1 MSSFSIPLT
10 GLEAS
15 STALDTIANNLSNMN
30 TTAFKSQDASFSD
43 LFYQQIGSAGSGDPL
58 QVGAGVQVAA
68 TNTDFSQGS
77 ISETGNNS
85 DVALDGN
92 GFFVARNSDG
102 TTAYTRDG
110 SFALSSTGALTTEG
124 GQAILGYPAVN
135 GVVNT
140 NASLTPIQIPVGQ
153 VEQPAATQNFG
164 MTANLNSSAAVGTTF
179 PAQLTVYD
187 SLGQPQTVTATF
199 TKTAAN
205 TWGYSLALPAGAATG
220 GAGLTGTL
228 QFNGSGNLVS
238 PAANVGG
245 ISFTGLS
252 DGASNLTLNWN
263 LYGANGSPTISQVD
277 TTSAVSATTQDGYAS
292 GEYSGFSIDSN
303 GVISAQFSNGRTAA
317 VGQLALA
324 NITNQQGLKMGA
336 GNLYDT
342 TLASGAA
349 SVGTAGAGGL
359 GTVQDAALEGS
370 NVNISNEFSNLI
382 VAERAY
388 EASSKAVTTF
398 DQVTQDAI
406 NTIH

>member
-15 STALDTIANNLSNMN
+15 STALDTIANNLSNMS

-68 TNTDFSQGS
+68 TSTDFSQGS
-77 ISETGNNS
+77 ISETGNNN
-85 DVALDGN
+85 DVALNGN
-92 GFFVARNSDG
+92 GYFVVQNSDG

-124 GQAILGYPAVN
+124 GQAILGYPAAN

-140 NASLTPIQIPVGQ
+140 NASLVSIQIPVGQ

-164 MTANLNSSAAVGTTF
+164 MTANLDSSSAAGSTF

-187 SLGQPQTVTATF
+187 SLGQPQTVTATL

-205 TWGYSLALPAGAATG
+205 TWSYSLALPTGAATG
-220 GAGLTGTL
+220 GTNLTGTL
-228 QFNGSGNLVS
+228 QFDGTGNLIS
-238 PAANVGG
+238 PAANVAG
-245 ISFTGLS
+245 ISFTGLN
-252 DGASNLTLNWN
+252 DGANNLTLNWN
-263 LYGANGSPTISQVD
+263 LYGTNGTPTVTQVD
-277 TTSAVSATTQDGYAS
+277 TTSALSATTQDGYAS
-292 GEYSGFSIDSN
+292 GQYSGFTIDSN

-324 NITNQQGLKMGA
+324 NITNEQGLKLDA
-336 GNLYDT
+336 GNLYET

-349 SVGTAGAGGL
+349 SVGVAGTAGL

-370 NVNISNEFSNLI
+370 NVNISSEFSNLI

>member
-30 TTAFKSQDASFSD
+30 TTSFKSQSASFSD

-68 TNTDFSQGS
+68 TNTDYSQGS

-85 DVALDGN
+85 DVALNGN
-92 GFFVARNSDG
+92 GFFVVQNSDG

-110 SFALSSTGALTTEG
+110 SFALSSSGALTTAG
-124 GQAILGYPAVN
+124 GQAIMGYPAVN

-140 NASLTPIQIPVGQ
+140 NASLTPLQIPVGQ

-164 MTANLNSSAAVGTTF
+164 MTANLNSSAAVGATF

-205 TWGYSLALPAGAATG
+205 IWNYSLALPAGVATG
-220 GAGLTGTL
+220 GAGLNGTL
-228 QFNGSGNLVS
+228 QFNGSGNLIA

-245 ISFTGLS
+245 INFTGLN

-263 LYGANGSPTISQVD
+263 LYGANGSPTITQVD

-292 GEYSGFSIDSN
+292 GEYSGFNIDSN
-303 GVISAQFSNGRTAA
+303 GVISAKFSNGRTAA

-324 NITNQQGLKMGA
+324 NITNQQGLKLGA

-349 SVGTAGAGGL
+349 SVGVAGAGGL

-370 NVNISNEFSNLI
+370 NVNISKEFSNLI

>member
-15 STALDTIANNLSNMN
+15 STALDTIANNLSNMS
-30 TTAFKSQDASFSD
+30 TTAFKSQSASFSD
-43 LFYQQIGSAGSGDPL
+43 LFYQQIGNAGSGDPL

-85 DVALDGN
+85 DVALNGN
-92 GFFVARNSDG
+92 GFFVVQNSDG

-110 SFALSSTGALTTEG
+110 SFAMSSSGALTTQG
-124 GQAILGYPAVN
+124 GQAVMGYPAVN

-140 NASLTPIQIPVGQ
+140 NASLTPLQIPVGQ
-153 VEQPAATQNFG
+153 VEQPSATQNFG
-164 MTANLNSSAAVGTTF
+164 MTANLNSSAAVGATF

-205 TWGYSLALPAGAATG
+205 TWSYSLALPSGAATG
-220 GAGLTGTL
+220 GAGLTGML
-228 QFNGSGNLVS
+228 QFDGSGNLIS
-238 PAANVGG
+238 PAANVTG

-252 DGASNLTLNWN
+252 DGANNLTLDWH
-263 LYGANGSPTISQVD
+263 LYGANGSPTVTQVD
-277 TTSAVSATTQDGYAS
+277 TTSALSATTQDGYAS

-303 GVISAQFSNGRTAA
+303 GVISAKFSNGRTAA
-317 VGQLALA
+317 IGQLALA
-324 NITNQQGLKMGA
+324 NITNEQGLKLDA
-336 GNLYDT
+336 GNLYET

-349 SVGTAGAGGL
+349 SVGLAGAGGL
-359 GTVQDAALEGS
+359 GTIQDAALEGS

>member
-15 STALDTIANNLSNMN
+15 STSLDTIANNLSNMN
-30 TTAFKSQDASFSD
+30 TTAFKSQNTSFSD
-43 LFYQQIGSAGSGDPL
+43 LFYQQVGDAGDGNPL

-85 DVALDGN
+85 DVALNGN
-92 GFFVARNSDG
+92 GFFVVQNSDG
-102 TTAYTRDG
+102 TTSYTRDG
-110 SFALSSTGALTTEG
+110 SFALSSSGALTTQG
-124 GQAILGYPAVN
+124 GAAVMGYPAVN

-140 NASLTPIQIPVGQ
+140 NAALAPIQIPVGQ
-153 VEQPAATQNFG
+153 VEQPSATKSFG
-164 MTANLNSSAAVGTTF
+164 MTANLDSSAAVGTTF

-187 SLGQPQTVTATF
+187 SLGQPQMVTANF

-205 TWGYSLALPAGAATG
+205 TWSYNLSLPAGVATG
-220 GAGLTGTL
+220 GTGLTGTL
-228 QFNGSGNLVS
+228 QFDGSGKLIS
-238 PAANVGG
+238 PAADVTG
-245 ISFTGLS
+245 INFTGLS
-252 DGASNLTLNWN
+252 DGANNLALTWN
-263 LYGANGSPTISQVD
+263 LYGANGTPIVTQVD
-277 TTSAVSATTQDGYAS
+277 TNSAVSATTQDGYAS
-292 GEYSGFSIDSN
+292 GEYTGFNIGSN
-303 GVISAQFSNGRTAA
+303 GVISAKFSNGRTSA

-324 NITNQQGLKMGA
+324 NITNQQGLKLGE
-336 GNLYDT
+336 GNLYNA

-349 SVGTAGAGGL
+349 SLGLAGSGGL
-359 GTVQDAALEGS
+359 GTLQDAALEGS

>member
-15 STALDTIANNLSNMN
+15 STALDTIANNLSNMS
-30 TTAFKSQDASFSD
+30 TTAFKSQSASFSD

-58 QVGAGVQVAA
+58 QVGAGVQVAG

-77 ISETGNNS
+77 ISVTGNNS
-85 DVALDGN
+85 DVALNGN
-92 GFFVARNSDG
+92 GFFVVQNSDG
-102 TTAYTRDG
+102 TTAYSRDG
-110 SFALSSTGALTTEG
+110 SFALSSSGALTTQG
-124 GQAILGYPAVN
+124 GQAVMGYPAAN
-135 GVVNT
+135 GAVNT
-140 NASLTPIQIPVGQ
+140 NASLTPIRIPVGQ

-164 MTANLNSSAAVGTTF
+164 MTANLSSAAAVGATF

-205 TWGYSLALPAGAATG
+205 TWNYSLALPAGAAAS

-228 QFNGSGNLVS
+228 QFNGSGNLIS

-252 DGASNLTLNWN
+252 DGASNLALNWN
-263 LYGANGSPTISQVD
+263 LYGANGAPTVTQVD
-277 TTSAVSATTQDGYAS
+277 TNSAVSATTQDGYAS

-303 GVISAQFSNGRTAA
+303 GIISAKFSNGRTAA

-324 NITNQQGLKMGA
+324 NITNQQGLKLDA
-336 GNLYDT
+336 GNLYET

-349 SVGTAGAGGL
+349 SVGLAGAGGL
-359 GTVQDAALEGS
+359 GTIQDAALEGS

>member
-92 GFFVARNSDG
+92 GFFVVQNSDG
-102 TTAYTRDG
+102 TRAYTRDG
-110 SFALSSTGALTTEG
+110 SFALSSNGALTTEG

-140 NASLTPIQIPVGQ
+140 NASLTPLQIPVGQ

-205 TWGYSLALPAGAATG
+205 TWGYSLALPAGVATG

-252 DGASNLTLNWN
+252 DGANNLTLNWN
-263 LYGANGSPTISQVD
+263 LYGANGSPTVTQVD

-292 GEYSGFSIDSN
+292 GEYSGFNIDSS
-303 GVISAQFSNGRTAA
+303 GVISAKFSNGRTAA

-324 NITNQQGLKMGA
+324 NITNQQGMKLGA

-398 DQVTQDAI
+398 DQVTQTAI

>member
-15 STALDTIANNLSNMN
+15 STALDTIANNLSNMS
-30 TTAFKSQDASFSD
+30 TTAFKSQSASFSD
-43 LFYQQIGSAGSGDPL
+43 LFYQQIGNAGSGDPL

-85 DVALDGN
+85 DVALNGN
-92 GFFVARNSDG
+92 GFFVVQNSDG

-110 SFALSSTGALTTEG
+110 SFAMSSSGALTTQG
-124 GQAILGYPAVN
+124 GQAVMGYPAVN

-140 NASLTPIQIPVGQ
+140 NASLTPLQIPVGQ
-153 VEQPAATQNFG
+153 VEQPSATQNFG
-164 MTANLNSSAAVGTTF
+164 MTANLNSSAAVGATF

-205 TWGYSLALPAGAATG
+205 TWSYSLALPSGAATG

-228 QFNGSGNLVS
+228 QFDGSGNLIS
-238 PAANVGG
+238 PAANVTG

-252 DGASNLTLNWN
+252 DGANNLTLDWH
-263 LYGANGSPTISQVD
+263 LYGANGSPTVTQVD
-277 TTSAVSATTQDGYAS
+277 TTSALSATTQDGYAS

-303 GVISAQFSNGRTAA
+303 GVISAKFSNGRTAA
-317 VGQLALA
+317 IGQLALA
-324 NITNQQGLKMGA
+324 NITNEQGLKLDA
-336 GNLYDT
+336 GNLYET

-349 SVGTAGAGGL
+349 SVGLAGAGRL
-359 GTVQDAALEGS
+359 GTIQDAALEGS

>member
-15 STALDTIANNLSNMN
+15 STALDTIANNLSNMS
-30 TTAFKSQDASFSD
+30 TTAFKSQSTSFSD
-43 LFYQQIGSAGSGDPL
+43 LFYQQIGSSGSGDPL
-58 QVGAGVQVAA
+58 QTGAGVQVAA
-68 TNTDFSQGS
+68 TNTSFSQGS
-77 ISETGNNS
+77 ISETGNNN
-85 DVALDGN
+85 DVALNGN
-92 GFFVARNSDG
+92 GFFVVKNSDG

-110 SFALSSTGALTTEG
+110 SFALSSTGALTTQG

-135 GVVNT
+135 GAVNT
-140 NASLTPIQIPVGQ
+140 NASLAPVQIPVGQ
-153 VEQPAATQNFG
+153 VEQPAATQNFA
-164 MTANLNSSAAVGTTF
+164 MTANLNSSAAVGATF

-205 TWGYSLALPAGAATG
+205 TWNYNLALPAGVATG
-220 GAGLTGTL
+220 GTNLTGTL
-228 QFNGSGNLVS
+228 QFDGNGNLIA
-238 PAANVGG
+238 PAANVTG
-245 ISFTGLS
+245 ITFTGLS
-252 DGASNLTLNWN
+252 DGANNLSLNWN
-263 LYGANGSPTISQVD
+263 LYGANGTSTVTQVD
-277 TTSAVSATTQDGYAS
+277 TTSALSATTQDGYAS
-292 GEYSGFSIDSN
+292 GQYSGFTIDSN

-324 NITNQQGLKMGA
+324 NITNQQGLKLDA
-336 GNLYDT
+336 GNLYET

-349 SVGTAGAGGL
+349 SVGVAGSGGL
-359 GTVQDAALEGS
+359 GNVQDAALEGS

>member
-15 STALDTIANNLSNMN
+15 STALDTIANNLSNMS
-30 TTAFKSQDASFSD
+30 TTAFKSQEASFSD

-68 TNTDFSQGS
+68 TSTDFSQGS
-77 ISETGNNS
+77 ISESGNNN
-85 DVALDGN
+85 DVALNGN
-92 GFFVARNSDG
+92 GFFVVQNLDG

-110 SFALSSTGALTTEG
+110 SFALSSTGALTTQG
-124 GQAILGYPAVN
+124 GQAVMGFPAVN

-140 NASLTPIQIPVGQ
+140 NASLIPVQIPVGL

-164 MTANLNSSAAVGTTF
+164 MTANLNSAAAVGASF

-205 TWGYSLALPAGAATG
+205 TWNYSMALPTGAATG
-220 GAGLTGTL
+220 GANLTGTL
-228 QFNGSGNLVS
+228 QFDGTGKLIS
-238 PAANVGG
+238 PAANVAG

-252 DGASNLTLNWN
+252 DGANDLTLDWD
-263 LYGANGSPTISQVD
+263 LYGASGTPTITQVN

-292 GEYSGFSIDSN
+292 GQYSGFNIDSN

-317 VGQLALA
+317 IGQLALA
-324 NITNQQGLKMGA
+324 NITNQQGLKLDA
-336 GNLYDT
+336 GNLYEA

-349 SVGTAGAGGL
+349 SVGVAGTAGL

>member
-15 STALDTIANNLSNMN
+15 STALDTIANNLSNMS
-30 TTAFKSQDASFSD
+30 TTAFKSQNTSFSD

-77 ISETGNNS
+77 ISETGNNG
-85 DVALDGN
+85 DVALNGN
-92 GFFVARNSDG
+92 GFFVVRNSDG

-110 SFALSSTGALTTEG
+110 SFALSSTGALTTQG
-124 GQAILGYPAVN
+124 GQAIMGYPTVN
-135 GVVNT
+135 GAVNT
-140 NASLTPIQIPVGQ
+140 NAPLAPVQIPVGQ

-164 MTANLNSSAAVGTTF
+164 LTANLNSSSAVGATF

-205 TWGYSLALPAGAATG
+205 TWNYSLALPAGASTG
-220 GAGLTGTL
+220 GTNLTGTL
-228 QFNGSGNLVS
+228 QFDGTGKLITPVT
-238 PAANVGG
+238 NVAGV
-245 ISFTGLS
+245 SFTGLS
-252 DGASNLTLNWN
+252 DGANNLVLNWD
-263 LYGANGSPTISQVD
+263 LYGGNGSPTITQVD
-277 TTSAVSATTQDGYAS
+277 TTSAVSATNQDGYAS
-292 GEYSGFSIDSN
+292 GEYAGFSIDSN
-303 GVISAQFSNGRTAA
+303 GVISAKFSNGRTEA

-324 NITNQQGLKMGA
+324 NITNQQGLKLDA
-336 GNLYDT
+336 GNLYET

-349 SVGTAGAGGL
+349 SVGVAGAGGL